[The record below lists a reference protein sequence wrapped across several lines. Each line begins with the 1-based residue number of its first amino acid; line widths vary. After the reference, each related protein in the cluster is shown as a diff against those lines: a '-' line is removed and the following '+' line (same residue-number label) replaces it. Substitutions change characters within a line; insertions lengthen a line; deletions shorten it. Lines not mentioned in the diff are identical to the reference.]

1 MFGKKSKICYYS
13 PILISKAIMKTK
25 KSLTKRI
32 KITKTGKLLTRKPG
46 QNHFNAKRS
55 GRKTNAMSK
64 LQNFEISNKNAARFL
79 PNSK

>member
-1 MFGKKSKICYYS
+1 
-13 PILISKAIMKTK
+13 MKTK

-32 KITKTGKLLTRKPG
+32 KITKSGKLLARKPG

-64 LQNFEISNKNAARFL
+64 LHEFAISTKNAARFL
-79 PNSK
+79 PNTK